1 MLTFRQCVRLA
12 CAFFFSFSS
21 AHSLSLT
28 VLAMFAL
35 SVELHL
41 TILLW
46 LCTLCLH
53 FQLFKIM
60 CRRLCWLGCIVY
72 RPIQSCLWIQKAI
85 HTYINIHIKLNGG

>member
-28 VLAMFAL
+28 VLAMFAS

-72 RPIQSCLWIQKAI
+72 IDLYNLVCGSRRRY
-85 HTYINIHIKLNGG
+85 THI